1 MDGIV
6 GVCSVGAPPGVLVV
20 RLRVDLDL
28 ATQDEV
34 ATCLASLVR
43 SRGYA
48 RVVGDVT
55 DRFVS
60 AHGMLV
66 LAEAV
71 ERAAARGRTWAVAG
85 LNPAIARHVTR
96 WFPGLPLL
104 QDREG
109 ALRTVGGAV
118 GGRGSGTPPVDG
130 HDARRRR
137 GAPHDG
143 HRQAEP
149 GG

>member
-34 ATCLASLVR
+34 AACLASLVR
-43 SRGYA
+43 SRGYD
-48 RVVGDVT
+48 RVVVDVT

-60 AHGMLV
+60 AHGMQV

-71 ERAAARGRTWAVAG
+71 EQAAARGRSWAVAG
-85 LNPAIARHVTR
+85 LNPAVARHVTR
-96 WFPGLPLL
+96 WFPGSPLL

-109 ALRTVGGAV
+109 ALRTVGG
-118 GGRGSGTPPVDG
+118 RGSGTPPADG
-130 HDARRRR
+130 HDGRRRR

-143 HRQAEP
+143 RRQAEP

>member
-1 MDGIV
+1 MR
-6 GVCSVGAPPGVLVV
+6 SVGAAPGVQVV
-20 RLRVDLDL
+20 RLQVDIDL

-34 ATCLASLVR
+34 AACLASLVR
-43 SRGYA
+43 SRGYE
-48 RVVGDVT
+48 RVVVDVT
-55 DRFVS
+55 DLFVS
-60 AHGMLV
+60 AHGMQV

-71 ERAAARGRTWAVAG
+71 EAAAARGRTWAVAG

-104 QDREG
+104 HDRED
-109 ALRTVGGAV
+109 AVLAV

-143 HRQAEP
+143 HRQSGP